1 MTNWMNKIKWTD
13 DGLVPVVVQDYI
25 SNKVL
30 MFAWMNRQSLEISIE
45 QKKAV
50 YWSRSRK
57 KLWVKGESSGHFQ
70 YIQDMVI
77 DCDLDVLMIK
87 VKQEGGISCHTGR
100 QSCFYYKVNM
110 DTNNLEEC
118 EEVIKNPKEIYEN
131 KK

>member
-1 MTNWMNKIKWTD
+1 MTNWMDKIKWND
-13 DGLVPVVVQDYI
+13 DGLVPVIVQDHI

-30 MFAWMNRQSLEISIE
+30 MFAWMNRQSLETSIE

-110 DTNNLEEC
+110 DTKNLEDC

>member
-1 MTNWMNKIKWTD
+1 MTNWMDKIKWTD
-13 DGLVPVVVQDYI
+13 DGLIPVIVQDYI

-30 MFAWMNRQSLEISIE
+30 MFAWMNRQSLETSIE

-110 DTNNLEEC
+110 DTKNLEDC
-118 EEVIKNPKEIYEN
+118 EEVIKNSKEIYEN